1 MMSTLILYEDLNNEI
16 LAVEDANSPKH
27 IINEIFLIVN
37 EIRQVIKT
45 NGKTNLQSQ
54 KIYIDLLY
62 DELLKYYNERFLEA
76 LAYFNEV
83 KDSLFDLKEKGLTFL
98 RDNR

>member
-1 MMSTLILYEDLNNEI
+1 MSTLILYEDLNEEI
-16 LAVEDANSPKH
+16 LSVEDANSPKH

-37 EIRQVIKT
+37 QIRQDIKAQ
-45 NGKTNLQSQ
+45 GKTDLQSQ
-54 KIYIDLLY
+54 KIFIDLLY

-83 KDSLFDLKEKGLTFL
+83 KDSLLDLKDKGLIFL